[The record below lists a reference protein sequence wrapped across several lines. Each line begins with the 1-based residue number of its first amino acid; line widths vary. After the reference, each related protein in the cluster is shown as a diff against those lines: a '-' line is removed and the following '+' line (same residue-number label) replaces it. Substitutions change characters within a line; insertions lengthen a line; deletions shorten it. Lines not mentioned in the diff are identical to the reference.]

1 MGPSSAQVGQIC
13 SFASWYDLQT
23 LSRGESKIQAK
34 PEPICVFRVKLF
46 CDDRRVNHAQ
56 SRQSA
61 YSNQLHLNRR
71 IEQHINMICTY
82 FMYCVCLMP
91 RRSHLVASPLI
102 PTALL
107 VIRDRFAFFR
117 SVLPKWT
124 LKSVSR
130 KETSVSGR
138 LSSGMCWTWMEWESA
153 LIIRRLKKKRSF
165 NFFFK

>member
-1 MGPSSAQVGQIC
+1 MLIWELI
-13 SFASWYDLQT
+13 SWSGHANLMEDDGLWGHGMHRWVRCADLHPGMT
-23 LSRGESKIQAK
+23 
-34 PEPICVFRVKLF
+34 CKLF
-46 CDDRRVNHAQ
+46 REESLSQRVEQTRANICFPCKIVYWRVNHAR

-71 IEQHINMICTY
+71 IEQRINMICTY

-91 RRSHLVASPLI
+91 WRSHLVASPLI

-138 LSSGMCWTWMEWESA
+138 LSSGMCWTWME
-153 LIIRRLKKKRSF
+153 
-165 NFFFK
+165 